1 MVSVKILKE
10 AIIFKN
16 LNDAQLDKLAGMA
29 VSETHRAGTV
39 LFKEGDIATH
49 FYIIEE
55 GKIALRTTVD
65 VGPVHPAMQFTITT
79 ITRGAAMGWSAF
91 AEPHKYTLSG
101 LCMEDSRLVSFEADK
116 LRELVHQDHALG
128 IEVMNG
134 IVQLLASRL
143 KNIRVL
149 MFAERAAA
157 QIEEMET
164 PGM

>member
-10 AIIFKN
+10 ANIFKN
-16 LNDAQLDKLAGMA
+16 LNDAQLDKLAAMA

-39 LFKEGDIATH
+39 LFKEGDVATH
-49 FYIIEE
+49 FYIIQE
-55 GKIALRTTVD
+55 GKVALRTAVD
-65 VGPVHPAMQFTITT
+65 VGPVHPAMQVTITT
-79 ITRGAAMGWSAF
+79 ITRGEAMGWSAF
-91 AEPHKYTLSG
+91 AEPYKYTLSG
-101 LCMEDSRLVSFEADK
+101 LCMEDSKLVSFEAGK
-116 LRELVHQDHALG
+116 LKELAYQDHALG
-128 IEVMNG
+128 IEIMNG

-149 MFAERAAA
+149 IFAERAAA